1 MSHAK
6 LAPSSAHRW
15 MACPGSVALCE
26 GLPEQTSEYAAEGTV
41 AHEVAARC
49 LESGT
54 DADEYLDTVADGH
67 RVTAEMVDAVQY
79 YVDAVRGQILM
90 EADAELLVEQKV
102 TVTSTLYGTADALLF
117 GSRTLHVFDLK
128 FGSGVFVDVEDNL
141 QLQIYAIGALLTF
154 AAKCLKITQVA
165 LHIVQPRYYGGAAPW
180 RTKVYQRADLEG
192 LHYQLIDA
200 AKATEAKDAPLQSG
214 DHCRWCKA
222 KTICPR
228 LRADAVEAA
237 QHVFAPPAEAVEP
250 PRAELLAPADIAR
263 LLPLFDRVEEWMSAV
278 RKEAFERAQSGQPID
293 GYKLVQKIGLRR
305 WTDEQAARLLLEAH
319 GVEPYAAPS
328 LVSPAQAE
336 KALAKVNKKLRELVE
351 PLTFKPATGTVL
363 VPETDKRPALSPG
376 AVFAPIEES

>member
-26 GLPEQTSEYAAEGTV
+26 GLPDQTSEYAAEGTV

-49 LESGT
+49 LESGG
-54 DADEYLDTVADGH
+54 DAAEYLDSVLDGH
-67 RVTAEMVDAVQY
+67 RVTDEMAQAVQY

-117 GSRTLHVFDLK
+117 GARTLHVFDLK

-141 QLQIYAIGALLTF
+141 QLQIYAIGALLTH
-154 AAKCLKITQVA
+154 AAKCINITQVA

-180 RTKVYQRADLEG
+180 RTKVYQREDLEA
-192 LHYQLIDA
+192 LHGQLLVA
-200 AKATEAKDAPLQSG
+200 AKAIEADDAPLQSG

-250 PRAELLAPADIAR
+250 PRAELLAPADLAR

-278 RKEAFERAQSGQPID
+278 RKEAFERAQRGQPID

-305 WTDEQAARLLLEAH
+305 WTDEQAARELLEAN
-319 GVEPYAAPS
+319 GVEPYGEPS
-328 LVSPAQAE
+328 LISPAQAE
-336 KALAKVNKKLRELVE
+336 KALAKQNKKLRELVE
-351 PLTFKPATGTVL
+351 PLTFKPATGTLL
-363 VPETDKRPALSPG
+363 VPDSDKRPALSSG
-376 AVFAPIEES
+376 AVFQVIEES